1 MKTKLWWKWQYVPS
15 TFCVLLNRLCTIPF
29 LPLRAFSLS
38 SHLNVPILTTLVIYP
53 WPSFFWG
60 SCLCEFTRAA
70 LTKQYILTGLNNS
83 SLFFSQ
89 FWKLEVHNQ
98 GVSGVASFWWLQRR
112 IWIRPLSLVWR
123 RLCSSRLLVCV
134 QISPF
139 QNEDA
144 RETEI
149 GPSKEFIL
157 TWSPLS
163 RLSPNKVTFWSS
175 RT

>member
-1 MKTKLWWKWQYVPS
+1 MTCPSLVSEGKGQSTLLRGTKGQRR
-15 TFCVLLNRLCTIPF
+15 VLIETVSEAKLQMRSWPF
-29 LPLRAFSLS
+29 LYRCPTTSAITKDHQLRGLC
-38 SHLNVPILTTLVIYP
+38 HRNVL
-53 WPSFFWG
+53 
-60 SCLCEFTRAA
+60 
-70 LTKQYILTGLNNS
+70 
-83 SLFFSQ
+83 SQ

>member
-1 MKTKLWWKWQYVPS
+1 MTCPSLVSKGKGQSALLRGTKGQRR
-15 TFCVLLNRLCTIPF
+15 VLIETVSEAKLQMSSWPF
-29 LPLRAFSLS
+29 LYQCPTTSAITKDRQLRGLR
-38 SHLNVPILTTLVIYP
+38 HRNVL
-53 WPSFFWG
+53 
-60 SCLCEFTRAA
+60 
-70 LTKQYILTGLNNS
+70 
-83 SLFFSQ
+83 SQ

-98 GVSGVASFWWLQRR
+98 GVSGVASFWRLQRR

-139 QNEDA
+139 QNEDS
-144 RETEI
+144 REIEI